1 LLVLAGASS
10 EAQPSVRHILLLQ
23 SVDRGSLTIDA
34 FTGNFRADLER
45 RAGSPVNIDQV
56 NVRST
61 ELVGP
66 PEQAVVDF
74 IQSAFT
80 SRQKPDLVVTLA
92 GPAAIFAHEYRQ
104 QLFPDAA
111 LLFAAVDRRFL
122 RDVPFGE
129 NEAAVAVDV
138 DFPEFLDDLLQLM
151 PNTRQVFMV
160 VGAGPSGQF
169 WRRQLDGEFKRFR
182 DRVTF
187 VWFDDLTLPDMLRRC
202 ASLPSGSAI
211 VYLNFSTDAAG
222 AVYSDKRVL
231 EDLHAT
237 ANAPVFGV
245 QSVYVG
251 HGIVGGALLSID
263 DLGRNTADVAIRLLN
278 GAPPSSINVPPQKR
292 GPRIFDGR
300 ELQRWSIP
308 ESRLPAGSV
317 VLYRAPSLWREY
329 KFTVLGAAG
338 ALIIQSLL
346 IGGLLYQRR
355 ARQRAE
361 IESRRNLALAADAS
375 RRETMSALTGSIAHE
390 LIQPLSAMIHNAQA
404 GRRIITANRATP
416 DEVGEILSDIE
427 TEAVQATQIIDRHRA
442 MLRSHQLE
450 NKSIDLHAVIH
461 EGLALVAHDM
471 RARQIE
477 GTVELSSTPCIIT
490 GDQVLLRQVLVNLL
504 MNAMDAIADSPS
516 GGRRVTISTEVR
528 PADVEISV
536 RDTGTG
542 LPAQIMGTLFTPFV
556 TTKAHGLG
564 VGLTIARTIVE
575 AHGGTIDA
583 HNNPEGG
590 ATFTVALR
598 RSETPMIRSG
608 PPSAA

>member
-1 LLVLAGASS
+1 M
-10 EAQPSVRHILLLQ
+10 IL
-23 SVDRGSLTIDA
+23 R
-34 FTGNFRADLER
+34 
-45 RAGSPVNIDQV
+45 
-56 NVRST
+56 
-61 ELVGP
+61 
-66 PEQAVVDF
+66 
-74 IQSAFT
+74 
-80 SRQKPDLVVTLA
+80 
-92 GPAAIFAHEYRQ
+92 PAW
-104 QLFPDAA
+104 A
-111 LLFAAVDRRFL
+111 L
-122 RDVPFGE
+122 
-129 NEAAVAVDV
+129 
-138 DFPEFLDDLLQLM
+138 
-151 PNTRQVFMV
+151 
-160 VGAGPSGQF
+160 
-169 WRRQLDGEFKRFR
+169 W
-182 DRVTF
+182 
-187 VWFDDLTLPDMLRRC
+187 
-202 ASLPSGSAI
+202 
-211 VYLNFSTDAAG
+211 
-222 AVYSDKRVL
+222 
-231 EDLHAT
+231 
-237 ANAPVFGV
+237 
-245 QSVYVG
+245 
-251 HGIVGGALLSID
+251 
-263 DLGRNTADVAIRLLN
+263 
-278 GAPPSSINVPPQKR
+278 
-292 GPRIFDGR
+292 
-300 ELQRWSIP
+300 
-308 ESRLPAGSV
+308 
-317 VLYRAPSLWREY
+317 
-329 KFTVLGAAG
+329 
-338 ALIIQSLL
+338 
-346 IGGLLYQRR
+346 
-355 ARQRAE
+355 
-361 IESRRNLALAADAS
+361 
-375 RRETMSALTGSIAHE
+375 
-390 LIQPLSAMIHNAQA
+390 
-404 GRRIITANRATP
+404 IITANRATP

-450 NKSIDLHAVIH
+450 NKSIALHAVIH